1 MPSKIIGYSGFDYS
15 EECYEYFENS
25 CYIADTPQS
34 ADNLMSNSYTC
45 MGKYR
50 IDPVTID
57 QIMDDFGASC
67 GDYAMEKEA
76 FDRFIAV
83 AEENNIRFEAN
94 EEDCDVPLMIVEV
107 EGVRISDNY

>member
-1 MPSKIIGYSGFDYS
+1 MTFKIIGYSGFDPY

-34 ADNLMSNSYTC
+34 AKNLMKSSFSCVGT
-45 MGKYR
+45 YR
-50 IDPVTID
+50 IDPVTIE

-76 FDRFIAV
+76 FYRFITV
-83 AEENNIRFEAN
+83 AEKENIRFSAK
-94 EEDCDVPLMIVEV
+94 EEDSDIPLIIVEV
-107 EGVRISDNY
+107 EGIRISDD

>member
-1 MPSKIIGYSGFDYS
+1 MTLRIIGYSGFDPY

-34 ADNLMSNSYTC
+34 ADNLMRNSFSC
-45 MGKYR
+45 VGPYR
-50 IDPVTID
+50 IDPVTIE

-76 FDRFIAV
+76 FDRFKV
-83 AEENNIRFEAN
+83 VTEKENIRFRVN
-94 EEDCDVPLMIVEV
+94 EEDPDIPLTIVEV
-107 EGVRISDNY
+107 EGVRISDD

>member
-67 GDYAMEKEA
+67 GDYAMEKKPSIDSKLWPKRII
-76 FDRFIAV
+76 FVSKQMRK
-83 AEENNIRFEAN
+83 
-94 EEDCDVPLMIVEV
+94 IVTFH
-107 EGVRISDNY
+107 

>member
-1 MPSKIIGYSGFDYS
+1 MTSKIIGYSGFDPS

-34 ADNLMSNSYTC
+34 AENLMRNSYSCVRT
-45 MGKYR
+45 YR

-76 FDRFIAV
+76 FHRFKSV
-83 AEENNIRFEAN
+83 AEKEYIRFSVN

-107 EGVRISDNY
+107 EGVRISDD

>member
-1 MPSKIIGYSGFDYS
+1 MTSKIIGYSGFDSS

-34 ADNLMSNSYTC
+34 AKNLMRNSYSC
-45 MGKYR
+45 LGKYR
-50 IDPVTID
+50 IDPITIV

-67 GDYAMEKEA
+67 GDYAMEKQA
-76 FDRFIAV
+76 FDRFKAV
-83 AEENNIRFEAN
+83 ADKENIRFSVN

-107 EGVRISDNY
+107 KGVKISDE